1 MKTEQKSNQKVTTF
15 KIYLKQLKN
24 HMLELSKIHRANF
37 FLVKFKSKLKSKIL
51 DIDNVSNVKK
61 KILAATIM
69 QKTIFERTRFDD
81 ENENFENH
89 FNRENF
95 ENHKN
100 DFEND
105 FDDDSNKNDFDYKN
119 HINQKFHENSNNKN
133 NRHDHF
139 HFFD

>member
-1 MKTEQKSNQKVTTF
+1 M
-15 KIYLKQLKN
+15 
-24 HMLELSKIHRANF
+24 
-37 FLVKFKSKLKSKIL
+37 
-51 DIDNVSNVKK
+51 SNVKK
-61 KILAATIM
+61 KILVAAIM

-119 HINQKFHENSNNKN
+119 YINQKFHENSNNKN
-133 NRHDHF
+133 NRHDQNIDNDFIMIFDLKNVIYF
-139 HFFD
+139 HCN